1 MKKRVYLSILAS
13 MLFWVAFQ
21 GCAPTPTTTATTS
34 APTSWIKLDTIKAG
48 KFDTGKMWTF
58 DFPPKEYFKQ
68 EYNFAPSD
76 DWFDNVRKSALR
88 FATYCSASF
97 VSGDGLIMTNHH
109 CARESVTEV
118 EKQGED
124 LHENG
129 FMATTLEDERKVPG
143 LFVDQLVLIKDVTA
157 DIQKAFD
164 EGKTEDEKVK
174 NRDAKKQELEA
185 KYKKET
191 GLEASV
197 VTFFNGGKYSLY
209 GYKRYNDIRLVFAP
223 ETQMGFF
230 GGDPDNFTYPRYDLD
245 CSFFRAYDENG
256 KPLKTEN
263 FYKWSVNGAAEGE
276 PVFVIGN
283 PGRTNRLWTVS
294 QLEYARD
301 IQYPVTML
309 YLNGMVNVYAQLVAE
324 APVEKKAALED
335 QLFGMSNSQK
345 AYNGI
350 LAGLRDEVLM
360 QRKRDFEASFKN
372 AILNNPQAA
381 AQYGQLWTK
390 ISDNRLAMRKLSLQN
405 SAYNLARFRPAQYF
419 EIGKNLVE
427 YARQMKLA
435 EDKRDDKYKGEQLE
449 KTKTALFPEKFDV
462 SLSNKLV
469 GLNIDMLSFML
480 GADHQIVKA
489 FTNGAIGKVN
499 ANAVIENSQVT
510 SKEKVANLVAQGP
523 DAILGSKDP
532 FITYALLAPERGKEL
547 SDQMKIYSD
556 IDADLTQQ
564 LGRAI
569 FEVYGTNIPPDAT
582 FTLRIAD
589 GVVKG
594 YDYNGTTAPSYTTF
608 YGMYDRYY
616 ANGKKFPWS
625 LPKRWQNP
633 PAEFNL
639 STPMDFVSTADI
651 IGGNS
656 GSPIINQKAE
666 VVGLAF
672 DGNIESLPGQFIF
685 TTEANRTVGVH
696 SAGIL
701 EAIQDLFKLKRL
713 GEELKA
719 GHIVAAPASA
729 PEAPAPPAAPAQ

>member
-1 MKKRVYLSILAS
+1 MNRRVYLSILAAV
-13 MLFWVAFQ
+13 LFLVGFQ
-21 GCAPTPTTTATTS
+21 GCTQTSTVSSTSTA
-34 APTSWIKLDTIKAG
+34 TSWIKLDTIKAG

-76 DWFDNVRKSALR
+76 EWFDNVRKSALR

-118 EKQGED
+118 EKPGED

-129 FMATTLEDERKVPG
+129 FISQTIDQERKVPG
-143 LFVDQLVLIKDVTA
+143 LFVDQLVLIKDVTT
-157 DIQKAFD
+157 DIQKAID
-164 EGKTEDEKVK
+164 EGKTEAEKLK
-174 NRDAKKQELEA
+174 NRDAKRQELEA

-197 VTFFNGGKYSLY
+197 ITFFNGGKYSLY
-209 GYKRYNDIRLVFAP
+209 GYKRYTDIRLVFAP

-263 FYKWSVNGAAEGE
+263 FYKWSANGAAEGE
-276 PVFVIGN
+276 PIFVVGN

-301 IQYPVTML
+301 VQYPLTMM
-309 YLNGMVNVYAQLVAE
+309 YLNGMVKVYAQLVDE
-324 APVEKKAALED
+324 APAEKKAAVQD

-350 LAGLRDEVLM
+350 LGGLRDEVLM
-360 QRKRDFEASFKN
+360 QKKRDFEASFKK
-372 AILNNPQAA
+372 AIMDNPKAKA
-381 AQYGQLWTK
+381 TYGELWDKIAENRKAMTK
-390 ISDNRLAMRKLSLQN
+390 IAFQN
-405 SAYNLARFRPAQYF
+405 SAYNLSRFRPSQYF
-419 EIGKNLVE
+419 DVAKNLVD
-427 YARQMKLA
+427 YAQQMKLDEA
-435 EDKRDDKYKGEQLE
+435 KRDTKYKADQIE
-449 KTKTALFPEKFDV
+449 KTKASLFPEKLDP
-462 SLSNKLV
+462 SMADKML
-469 GLNIDMLSFML
+469 GLNIEMLNFML

-489 FTNGAIGKVN
+489 FQKAGSTSKAVI
-499 ANAVIENSQVT
+499 ANAQVT
-510 SKEKVANLVAQGP
+510 SKDKVAQLVAKGP
-523 DAILGSKDP
+523 DAILGSDDP
-532 FITYALLAPERGKEL
+532 FIVYALLTPERGKEL
-547 SDQMKIYSD
+547 ADQMKVYSNT
-556 IDADLTQQ
+556 DADLSQQ
-564 LGRAI
+564 LGRAL
-569 FEVYGTNIPPDAT
+569 FEVYGTYIPPDAT
-582 FTLRIAD
+582 FSLRIAD

-594 YDYNGTTAPSYTTF
+594 YDYNGTTAPVYTTF
-608 YGMYDRYY
+608 YGLYDRYY

-633 PAEFNL
+633 PAEFKL
-639 STPMDFVSTADI
+639 STPMDFVSSADI

-656 GSPIINQKAE
+656 GSPIINKNAE

-696 SAGIL
+696 SSGML
-701 EAIQDLFKLKRL
+701 EAITNLFKFPRL
-713 GEELKA
+713 AEELKA
-719 GHIVAAPASA
+719 GHIVAPPAPAV
-729 PEAPAPPAAPAQ
+729 PETPAAAPATEPAK